1 MKKIYL
7 ENDDATNNIGKLI
20 SEDILNITKDNI
32 EIHLEGD
39 LGAGKTFLTRS
50 IISHAGWSGLVKS
63 PTYTLCEEYELNKLL
78 FLHIDLYRSDESED
92 LDIFNLNR
100 ETHLKKIIIIEWSDK
115 LKENRAFDLKIKFE
129 HINNQREIEIID
141 KNNFVFYYKRRVTN
155 KLNDSTYIIP
165 LYSKWKRVE

>member
-7 ENDDATNNIGKLI
+7 ENDDATSNIGKLI
-20 SEDILNITKDNI
+20 SQDILNISKDSI

-141 KNNFVFYYKRRVTN
+141 KSNLFLALIK
-155 KLNDSTYIIP
+155 S
-165 LYSKWKRVE
+165 

>member
-7 ENDDATNNIGKLI
+7 KNDDATNNIGKLI
-20 SEDILNITKDNI
+20 SKDILNISKDNI

-115 LKENRAFDLKIKFE
+115 LKKNRSFDLKIKFK

-141 KNNFVFYYKRRVTN
+141 NNNLFLTLK
-155 KLNDSTYIIP
+155 KS
-165 LYSKWKRVE
+165 